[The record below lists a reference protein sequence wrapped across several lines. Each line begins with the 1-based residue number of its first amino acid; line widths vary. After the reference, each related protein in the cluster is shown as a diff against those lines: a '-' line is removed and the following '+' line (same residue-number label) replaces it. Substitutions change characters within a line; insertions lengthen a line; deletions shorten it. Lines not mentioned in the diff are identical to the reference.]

1 MHEDDFDAV
10 TIAIITIATMVVVLS
25 LIFGSYHL
33 WTSLS

>member
-1 MHEDDFDAV
+1 MHKDDFNPV
-10 TIAIITIATMVVVLS
+10 TVAIHAIATMTVLLS

>member
-1 MHEDDFDAV
+1 MREDHFDPV
-10 TIAIITIATMVVVLS
+10 TVAIHTTATMMMVLS